1 MKNTFTSYQQDG
13 CYLTILLTSKKEVD
27 IHNVMNIIISELVLG
42 RFIVSTKVTKVNKKI
57 SGFGKNRNFYSS
69 IEFIIN
75 ENFMYITDR
84 DVNSIKKK
92 CKLSFVGIYVK
103 PKCKEVNYQIL

>member
-27 IHNVMNIIISELVLG
+27 VNNVMNIIVNQLVMK
-42 RFIVSTKVTKVNKKI
+42 RSVVSLKVTESNKKI

-69 IEFIIN
+69 IEFIIRD
-75 ENFMYITDR
+75 NFAYITDR

-92 CKLSFVGIYVK
+92 CKLSFVGIYTK
-103 PKCKEVNYQIL
+103 PKCKEINYQIL